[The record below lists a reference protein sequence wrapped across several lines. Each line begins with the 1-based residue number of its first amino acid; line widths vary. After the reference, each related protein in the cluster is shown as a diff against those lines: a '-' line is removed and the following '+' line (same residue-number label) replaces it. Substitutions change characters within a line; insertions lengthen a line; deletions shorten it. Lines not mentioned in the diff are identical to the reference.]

1 MKRTWEKFVFIFMQ
15 WKMVDEFSWLFID
28 VWFYLKYEK
37 RGNNN
42 SY

>member
-1 MKRTWEKFVFIFMQ
+1 MQ
-15 WKMVDEFSWLFID
+15 WKMVDGFSWLIIG
-28 VWFYLKYEK
+28 VWIYLKYEK